1 MQRVLT
7 ALLTALV
14 TALLAT
20 GTGCATTAKD
30 GTQSSA
36 PARDSMRGGG
46 GGY

>member
-7 ALLTALV
+7 AVFAVLV

-20 GTGCATTAKD
+20 GTGCATPAKD
-30 GTQSSA
+30 GTQSSP